1 MILER
6 IRTYL
11 ENRLP
16 RSDSWALT
24 QSTIYIL
31 PTRAGWAFGATLVVM
46 LLTSINYQLNLGY
59 ALTFLLGGAGL
70 VAMQQTHAN
79 LRGITLR
86 VRSPQPVF
94 AGEPAPID
102 IVLDNPS
109 RERHGIGLGIYRAG
123 HKGMAWGDA
132 PDHGSGQARLSFVPA
147 QRGRHVLP
155 TITAETNFP
164 LGLFRAWTVW
174 RPAAEVL
181 VYPKPEQ
188 PAHPLPGLA
197 PSPGMARAARQ
208 QGGGAEFEGVRA
220 YRRGDPIRQVVWKK
234 MARSNELISRD
245 ASSSANQELW
255 LDLRNHSALDLE
267 AQLSRLAAWVLMADR
282 LGLNYGLR
290 LPGHEVACATG
301 DGHRR
306 QALQLLACWP
316 AGAIR

>member
-1 MILER
+1 MSGR
-6 IRTYL
+6 ITVPMAVYTAEVVATEDL
-11 ENRLP
+11 
-16 RSDSWALT
+16 S
-24 QSTIYIL
+24 
-31 PTRAGWAFGATLVVM
+31 PTLRRVV
-46 LLTSINYQLNLGY
+46 
-59 ALTFLLGGAGL
+59 LGGQGLAGYRTTGVGDEYIRL
-70 VAMQQTHAN
+70 LFPAEGTK
-79 LRGITLR
+79 
-86 VRSPQPVF
+86 
-94 AGEPAPID
+94 EP
-102 IVLDNPS
+102 
-109 RERHGIGLGIYRAG
+109 
-123 HKGMAWGDA
+123 
-132 PDHGSGQARLSFVPA
+132 
-147 QRGRHVLP
+147 VLP